1 MNNRE
6 PARSGPR
13 AGLSAEIDWG
23 STGTGDPAYDIS
35 VAWKL
40 FSPSAREVF
49 RSEIDVDDA
58 A

>member
-1 MNNRE
+1 V
-6 PARSGPR
+6 
-13 AGLSAEIDWG
+13 IDWG